1 MIPRIQPPPES
12 EIEAIHAA
20 SLRVLEEV
28 GVVFPDREAR
38 ELLAGAGADV
48 HADSGLVKIP
58 RRLVEEALTTAP
70 RDVLLAGR
78 EPARDVRCDGSDTFL
93 TLDGTGAYTLDH
105 RSGERRA
112 STLQDLADACRVAD
126 AAPEVGVVWNI
137 VSASDAAPA
146 TQVVEELA
154 ACVRNTSKHIQG
166 EVQRAVEVPFVMEIL
181 AAAADC
187 GRWDAERPNFSI
199 VYCPVPPLQ
208 HEPRDCWPPHSRWR
222 VKACRCASTRWA
234 SPGRRRRSR
243 SPAPRCRPTPRSSSS
258 IVLFQLVRPGLPC
271 IYVADTGVLDMRAG
285 IYAAAPPESVLLAQ
299 AMVGL
304 ARRYDLP
311 VMATGLTSDANEA
324 SMMSGVDGALTALA
338 SMLMGPDLLV
348 GAGMFGGAQMLSLP
362 KILLDCEIFRECRRV
377 RAGMTVDEAHLMTG
391 VVAEVGPGGHFLKAR
406 QTRQYMRSG
415 ELYLPE
421 LMLREP
427 HEAWRDGRQTEVGRA
442 VSGGGAD
449 PRHAPREAAAAGRGR
464 EDRGADG
471 ERRPRA
477 QRQLSQSPITCAR
490 ARRRSAYSLRRLGV
504 ALAQFLRRRDGDD
517 LEGRI
522 VEDAQLE
529 RVALLVGEVAEE
541 PAEQVARRLLAD
553 REDVVRRGDRELLG
567 EEREAVVELLG
578 LGRAL
583 VAGGAGHALHER
595 RRVHLVGMAGQR
607 RHERGESVDD
617 GGAGRPALLLVGR
630 VGTEG
635 DDHHRAVRVT
645 ATGYGAET
653 AGDELLAT
661 GALADAPRQHVQLFD
676 RVFHERSL
684 LWVAGR
690 R

>member
-1 MIPRIQPPPES
+1 MIPRIQPPPDS

-38 ELLAGAGADV
+38 ELLAAAGADV
-48 HADSGLVKIP
+48 HADSALVKFP
-58 RRLVEEALTTAP
+58 ARLIEEALTSAP

-78 EPARDVRCDGSDTFL
+78 DPAHDVRCDGGDTFL

-105 RSGERRA
+105 HSGVRRA

-154 ACVRNTSKHIQG
+154 VCVRNTSKHIQG
-166 EVQRAVEVPFVMEIL
+166 EVQRVVEVPFVMEIL
-181 AAAADC
+181 AAAAQG
-187 GRWDAERPNFSI
+187 GRWDPERPFFSI

-208 HEPRDCWPPHSRWR
+208 HEPEMLAAAVALARQGVPMCVYSMGLTG
-222 VKACRCASTRWA
+222 AT
-234 SPGRRRRSR
+234 
-243 SPAPRCRPTPRSSSS
+243 APVTLAGAAMQTNAEILSS

-285 IYAAAPPESVLLAQ
+285 IYAAAPPESILLTQ

-311 VMATGLTSDANEA
+311 VMATGLTGDANEA
-324 SMMSGVDGALTALA
+324 TMMSGVDAGLTALA

-348 GAGMFGGAQMLSLP
+348 GAGMLGGAQMLSLP

-377 RAGMTVDEAHLMTG
+377 RAGMIVDDAHLMTG

-427 HEAWRDGRQTEVGRA
+427 YEAWRDGKQAEVGRA
-442 VSGGGAD
+442 VAAVERILATHRVEPLPPGAD
-449 PRHAPREAAAAGRGR
+449 ARIADVVAAAGRELGGR
-464 EDRGADG
+464 
-471 ERRPRA
+471 
-477 QRQLSQSPITCAR
+477 
-490 ARRRSAYSLRRLGV
+490 
-504 ALAQFLRRRDGDD
+504 
-517 LEGRI
+517 
-522 VEDAQLE
+522 
-529 RVALLVGEVAEE
+529 
-541 PAEQVARRLLAD
+541 
-553 REDVVRRGDRELLG
+553 
-567 EEREAVVELLG
+567 
-578 LGRAL
+578 
-583 VAGGAGHALHER
+583 
-595 RRVHLVGMAGQR
+595 
-607 RHERGESVDD
+607 
-617 GGAGRPALLLVGR
+617 
-630 VGTEG
+630 
-635 DDHHRAVRVT
+635 
-645 ATGYGAET
+645 
-653 AGDELLAT
+653 
-661 GALADAPRQHVQLFD
+661 
-676 RVFHERSL
+676 
-684 LWVAGR
+684 
-690 R
+690 